1 MRNKTPGINV
11 RVTPDEKEK
20 LCQNAKYCGLS
31 LSEYLRKTGLCKEL
45 ETAFREKDYRIFRLL
60 KQLKVD
66 CGQLEKNAI
75 IFRVDEILKELR

>member
-1 MRNKTPGINV
+1 MRNKTLGINV
-11 RVTPDEKEK
+11 RGTPDEKEK

>member
-1 MRNKTPGINV
+1 MRNKTLGINV

-31 LSEYLRKTGLCKEL
+31 LSEYLRKTGLGKEL

-66 CGQLEKNAI
+66 CEQLEKNAI
-75 IFRVDEILKELR
+75 IFRIDEILKELR

>member
-1 MRNKTPGINV
+1 MRNKTLGINV

-66 CGQLEKNAI
+66 CGQLKKNAI

>member
-1 MRNKTPGINV
+1 MRNKTLGINV

-31 LSEYLRKTGLCKEL
+31 LSEYLRKTGLGREI

-60 KQLKVD
+60 KQLKAD
-66 CGQLEKNAI
+66 CGQLEKSAI
-75 IFRVDEILKELR
+75 SFALTRF

>member
-1 MRNKTPGINV
+1 MRNKTLGINV

-66 CGQLEKNAI
+66 LENLYIKEKN
-75 IFRVDEILKELR
+75 

>member
-1 MRNKTPGINV
+1 MRSKTLGINV

-20 LCQNAKYCGLS
+20 LFQNAKYCGLS
-31 LSEYLRKTGLCKEL
+31 LSEYLRKTGLGKEL

-75 IFRVDEILKELR
+75 IFRIDEILKELR

>member
-1 MRNKTPGINV
+1 MRNKTLGINV

-45 ETAFREKDYRIFRLL
+45 ETAFR
-60 KQLKVD
+60 
-66 CGQLEKNAI
+66 
-75 IFRVDEILKELR
+75 

>member
-1 MRNKTPGINV
+1 MRNKTLGINV

-31 LSEYLRKTGLCKEL
+31 LSEYLRKTGLGKEL

-75 IFRVDEILKELR
+75 IFRIDEILKELR

>member
-1 MRNKTPGINV
+1 MRNKTLGINV

-31 LSEYLRKTGLCKEL
+31 LSEYLRKTGLGKEL